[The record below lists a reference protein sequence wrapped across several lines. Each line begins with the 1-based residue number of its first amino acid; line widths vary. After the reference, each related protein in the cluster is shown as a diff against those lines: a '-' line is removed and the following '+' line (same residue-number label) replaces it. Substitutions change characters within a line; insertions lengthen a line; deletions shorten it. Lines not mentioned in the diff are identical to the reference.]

1 MMAMIAMSSTYFC
14 NAVYMVVYFFY
25 IAVYTLTIVKK
36 EFFLYNQNI
45 SFISTPFSKSS
56 RL

>member
-1 MMAMIAMSSTYFC
+1 MAMIAMSSTYFC

-36 EFFLYNQNI
+36 KFFLYNQNI

>member
-1 MMAMIAMSSTYFC
+1 MAMIAMSSTYFC
-14 NAVYMVVYFFY
+14 ITVYMFVYFFY
-25 IAVYTLTIVKK
+25 IALYTLIIVNK